1 MIISVYGM
9 TRTSLVAAQEESVY
23 FVGAL
28 SVVGPLSN
36 LHCVFSD
43 SPLCSLIYLVLWFSM
58 FTVVFVFFLISF
70 GVTIFFKLFLSTG
83 EGY

>member
-28 SVVGPLSN
+28 SVVGLASATHFLVGPLFK
-36 LHCVFSD
+36 LQCVFSD
-43 SPLCSLIYLVLWFSM
+43 GPL
-58 FTVVFVFFLISF
+58 
-70 GVTIFFKLFLSTG
+70 
-83 EGY
+83 